1 MAAAHQMWD
10 NMSIDAMFEL
20 LDVSGHYNFSME
32 EFMNVADQFSS
43 DNRWFSP
50 QAELTII
57 IIFALLIAVGLIC
70 NGAVFYIIIRKGCRQ
85 SSRNWYILNMAGS
98 DILTCAVCT
107 PLTVV
112 RLVMKN
118 WVLGQALCKMV
129 TSLQCVYVGVS
140 TFTLVALAGDRYCAI
155 IYNKHQANFKRCVC
169 LCISLIWLASFCISL
184 PMVIVHD
191 IEHVVS
197 FNGNIM
203 WSLCLEK
210 WESETLVTFYTILL
224 LLLQYLSPLIAIVVI
239 HVFIVRF
246 LRSRFQSY
254 CVDDVNIRRKRRR
267 HQKNI
272 FLLSSMAIS
281 FGVAW
286 FPLHAINAMASID
299 HTLFTGLPFTHIHAA
314 CVILAFSSVCLN
326 PIIYGLLN
334 SNFRRDLLKMCMPN
348 RSLQP
353 VSRMSAYTDITR
365 RSSPNVEHMGLI
377 SSAHTDLGLSN
388 MQLHRVRNCAAES
401 NF

>member
-1 MAAAHQMWD
+1 MADMIKIPD
-10 NMSIDAMFEL
+10 NLTFD
-20 LDVSGHYNFSME
+20 DVLGFVDFGENYNFSVD
-32 EFMNVADQFSS
+32 EFLNVADQFSS

-50 QAELTII
+50 NAETAII
-57 IIFALLIAVGLIC
+57 ATFSLLIVVGLLC
-70 NGAVFYIIIRKGCRQ
+70 NGVVFYIIARKGSRQ

-98 DILTCAVCT
+98 DILTCAICA

-118 WVLGQALCKMV
+118 WFLGQALCKMV
-129 TSLQCVYVGVS
+129 TSLQCVYVCVS

-155 IYNKHQANFKRCVC
+155 VYNKHQANFKRCVC
-169 LCISLIWLASFCISL
+169 ACISLIWIASFCISS
-184 PMVIVHD
+184 PMVYVHD
-191 IEHVVS
+191 IEHVTS

-210 WESETLVTFYTILL
+210 WESETLLTVYTILL
-224 LLLQYLSPLIAIVVI
+224 LLIQYLSPLIAIVVI
-239 HVFIVRF
+239 HLIIVRF
-246 LRSRFQSY
+246 LKSRFQAC
-254 CVDDVNIRRKRRR
+254 CVDDANIRRKRRR

-286 FPLHAINAMASID
+286 FPLHIINALAYID
-299 HTLFTGLPFTHIHAA
+299 YNLFLGMPFPLIYAV
-314 CVILAFSSVCLN
+314 CVILAFTSVCLN

-334 SNFRRDLLKMCMPN
+334 SNFRRDLVKMCVTNHSSPPPG
-348 RSLQP
+348 RL
-353 VSRMSAYTDITR
+353 SAYTDITR

-377 SSAHTDLGLSN
+377 ASAHTELGFSN
-388 MQLHRVRNCAAES
+388 TQLYRVRNGAAES